1 MSDLQLRAWRPLF
14 PASTVN
20 VAASAASQ
28 YVAAPNT
35 PLGTRSVRV
44 VNLGTATVFLEF
56 VESAAGTASATTGVP
71 VLPNTVEVFTFSNDK
86 TGIDVIGAAGST
98 VYFTFG
104 EGL

>member
-1 MSDLQLRAWRPLF
+1 MTTQIRAWRPLF

-20 VAASAASQ
+20 VVASGASQ

-35 PLGTRSVRV
+35 PLGVRAVRIANIGTEV
-44 VNLGTATVFLEF
+44 VFIEL
-56 VESAAGTASATTGVP
+56 VESAAGVASAATGVP
-71 VLPNTVEVFTFSNDK
+71 ILPNTVEVMTFANDK
-86 TGIDVIGAAGST
+86 TGVAVIGAAGST